1 VIPYGVIIFAELVDS
16 AEASVDVELV
26 DSWEASLEDVSLEAP
41 LDDDSPSTES
51 SK

>member
-26 DSWEASLEDVSLEAP
+26 DS
-41 LDDDSPSTES
+41 
-51 SK
+51 